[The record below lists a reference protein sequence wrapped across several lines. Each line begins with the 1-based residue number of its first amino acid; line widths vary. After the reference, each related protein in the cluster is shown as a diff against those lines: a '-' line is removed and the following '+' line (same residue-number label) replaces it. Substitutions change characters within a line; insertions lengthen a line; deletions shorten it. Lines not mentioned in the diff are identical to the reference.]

1 MWCMRMHRG
10 RPSRY
15 SGKIG
20 TTLGRYVLPTV
31 QPGMTPGRYVLSTF
45 QRAHMCSR
53 ADTCARAASVQRV
66 DSLEIFHFF

>member
-1 MWCMRMHRG
+1 MRMHRG

-31 QPGMTPGRYVLSTF
+31 QPGMTPGRYVLPTF
-45 QRAHMCSR
+45 QRAHM
-53 ADTCARAASVQRV
+53 
-66 DSLEIFHFF
+66 